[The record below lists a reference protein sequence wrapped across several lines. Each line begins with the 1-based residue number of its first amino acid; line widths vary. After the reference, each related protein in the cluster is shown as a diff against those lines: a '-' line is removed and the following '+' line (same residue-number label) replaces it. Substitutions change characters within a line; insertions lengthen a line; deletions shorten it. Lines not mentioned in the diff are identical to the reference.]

1 MEKIVNHIN
10 DNFDAFVEELKE
22 FLSIPS
28 ISTNPEN
35 KGDVRKCA
43 EYVSSKLSEIGLES
57 VKIYDTKLHPV
68 VYGEWLKAGP
78 DKPTILIYGHYDV
91 QPVDPIELWTDP
103 PFEAAV
109 RNGKIYARGAV
120 DDKGQVFVHI
130 KSIEAH
136 MKLNSSLPVNVK
148 FLIEGEEEIGSVNL
162 DEFIE
167 SNKELLKCDY
177 VVVSDTS
184 MFGKDI
190 PSICY
195 GLRGLAYMQ
204 IEVTGPN
211 RDLHSGSYG
220 GGVDNPINALAHIIT
235 KLKNEKG
242 KILIE
247 GFYDDVIDLTP
258 KEREE
263 YARLPY
269 DEEKYKEG
277 LDIDEVFG
285 EEGYSTPERVSAR
298 PTLDCNGIWGG
309 FQGEGAKTVLPSKAG
324 AKVSMRLVPDQ
335 KPEKIEKLFE
345 DYVKKIAPK
354 TVKVVVKSLHGG
366 NGALTPLDSPAM
378 KAAVVAMKKAFGK
391 DPLFTREGGSIPVVN
406 VFQTI
411 LKAPTILLG
420 FGLPDENAHSPDENF
435 DLGNFQKG
443 ILTAAYYL
451 DELSKL
457 NINNNDKS

>member
-10 DNFDAFVEELKE
+10 DNIDGFVEELKE

-35 KGDVRKCA
+35 KEDVRLCA
-43 EYVSSKLSEIGLES
+43 EYVSSKLSEIGLEN
-57 VKIYDTKLHPV
+57 VKIFDTKLHPI

-130 KSIEAH
+130 KSIQSH

-148 FLIEGEEEIGSVNL
+148 FIIEGEEEIGSINL
-162 DEFIE
+162 DDFIE

-184 MFGKDI
+184 MFGKNI

-204 IEVTGPN
+204 VEVTGPN

-220 GGVDNPINALAHIIT
+220 GGVDNPINALAHIIS
-235 KLKNEKG
+235 KLKDEKG
-242 KILIE
+242 KILID

-258 KEREE
+258 FEREE
-263 YARLPY
+263 YSKLPF
-269 DEEKYKEG
+269 DEKQYKEG
-277 LDIDEVFG
+277 LEIAEVFG

-324 AKVSMRLVPDQ
+324 AKISMRLVPGQ
-335 KPEKIEKLFE
+335 KPEKIERLFE
-345 DYVKKIAPK
+345 EYVKKISPK

-411 LKAPTILLG
+411 LNAPTILLG

-435 DLGNFQKG
+435 DLGNFHKG
-443 ILTAAYYL
+443 IITAAYYL

-457 NINNNDKS
+457 NMNNNGKS